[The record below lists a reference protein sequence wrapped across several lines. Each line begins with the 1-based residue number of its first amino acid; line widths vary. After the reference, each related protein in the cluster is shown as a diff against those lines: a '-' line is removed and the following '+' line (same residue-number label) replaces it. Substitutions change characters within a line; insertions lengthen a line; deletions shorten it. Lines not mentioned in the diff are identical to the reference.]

1 MLWCLL
7 QRERGDS
14 SQWPDIGAPPSVRSS
29 TYNFTFTSSDLAR
42 VMSDTAQFHI
52 TSWSP
57 ALIFREPA
65 IISRH
70 QVSQCCDP
78 RNHGET
84 CFYPGYSNLSDA
96 TVFPHFLQQTIASAF
111 CVFQSSGHTLT
122 LLTTSSP
129 LWLHPLSSD
138 QDPLITII
146 MQSSTSLVTLFSV
159 LLSKWTDYSILQT
172 KQTDAP

>member
-7 QRERGDS
+7 QCVERERGDS

-29 TYNFTFTSSDLAR
+29 TYNFTFTSSDLAH

-52 TSWSP
+52 TSWF
-57 ALIFREPA
+57 LDLA
-65 IISRH
+65 IRPS

-96 TVFPHFLQQTIASAF
+96 TVFPHFLQQTIAPGF
-111 CVFQSSGHTLT
+111 CVFQSSSHTLT

-146 MQSSTSLVTLFSV
+146 MQSSTSLVTLLSE
-159 LLSKWTDYSILQT
+159 LLSKWMDCPRVRS
-172 KQTDAP
+172 K